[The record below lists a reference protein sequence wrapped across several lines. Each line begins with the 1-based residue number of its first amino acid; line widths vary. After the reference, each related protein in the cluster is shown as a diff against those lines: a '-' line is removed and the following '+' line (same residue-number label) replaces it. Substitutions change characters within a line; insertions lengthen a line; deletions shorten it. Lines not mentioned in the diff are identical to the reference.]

1 MGRRLPLS
9 TRTDPLFPYT
19 TLFRSPLMAA
29 CPRTY
34 AGAITGPGLFVP
46 PAAFAALGCAVIAL
60 DARGTTARSRAF
72 ATAGQGRL
80 NLIGMDDYVA
90 AIRQLGE
97 RPAWL
102 AAHREI
108 GSASCRGSRGHDV

>member
-1 MGRRLPLS
+1 
-9 TRTDPLFPYT
+9 
-19 TLFRSPLMAA
+19 MAA
-29 CPRTY
+29 CPRPY

-60 DARGTTARSRAF
+60 DARGTTGRSRAF

-90 AIRQLGE
+90 AIRPLGE
-97 RPAWL
+97 RHAWL
-102 AAHREI
+102 DADLVGLSG
-108 GSASCRGSRGHDV
+108 GSSGGFAPLRALL